1 MDRSLSTSTFSTLFD
16 VPGWNLGN
24 LIVSDPI
31 NNKQNNNNKQNRKRK
46 SKKEQDFYPNNK
58 KIKLNDPE
66 PIIEKIKL
74 NDQEPKTK
82 QIKLNDQEPNTKQI
96 KLNDHTVQNVKK
108 FKVKKKKKSQNSN
121 QSCNDSLNADANDT
135 NDANN
140 DKALTKNLSRQ
151 QKLKKD
157 LAAGR
162 FRLINEELYT
172 TSSSSAF
179 KLFQEN
185 PRTFDEYHEGFR
197 SVVKSWPTNPVDIL
211 INYLNQ
217 KPKNWIVADLGCGEG
232 KIAQKAPNKV
242 LSFDLVAIN
251 NMIIVSDIA
260 KLPIPNSFFDITIFC
275 LSLMGTNYI
284 EFLKEAYRVLKPKG
298 ELKIAEVVS
307 RFSDINAFI
316 KVLAEIGFDFV
327 RKDDSNKMFI
337 ILDFIKSSSQLKK
350 SEKSLLENA
359 SKLLKPCSY
368 KKR

>member
-1 MDRSLSTSTFSTLFD
+1 MDRSSTSTFSTLFD
-16 VPGWNLGN
+16 VPG
-24 LIVSDPI
+24 
-31 NNKQNNNNKQNRKRK
+31 
-46 SKKEQDFYPNNK
+46 FYPNNK

-66 PIIEKIKL
+66 PNIE
-74 NDQEPKTK
+74 N
-82 QIKLNDQEPNTKQI
+82 IKLNDQEPNTKQI
-96 KLNDHTVQNVKK
+96 KLNDHTPQK
-108 FKVKKKKKSQNSN
+108 SN
-121 QSCNDSLNADANDT
+121 QSCNDSLNAGANDT
-135 NDANN
+135 NDVNGANN
-140 DKALTKNLSRQ
+140 DVEVLTKNLSRQ

-162 FRLINEELYT
+162 FRLINEKLYT
-172 TSSSSAF
+172 TSSLSAF

-185 PRTFDEYHEGFR
+185 PQTFDEYHEGFR

-217 KPKNWIVADLGCGEG
+217 KPKDWIVADLGCGEG
-232 KIAQKAPNKV
+232 KIAQKTSNKV
-242 LSFDLVAIN
+242 LSFDLVAKN
-251 NMIIVSDIA
+251 DMIIVSDIA

-284 EFLKEAYRVLKPKG
+284 EFLKEAHRVLKPMG

-316 KVLAEIGFDFV
+316 KVLAEIGFDFIK
-327 RKDDSNKMFI
+327 KDDSNKMFI
-337 ILDFIKSSSQLKK
+337 ILDFIKSASQLKK